1 MTLTE
6 ARRILERYNA
16 WRRYDGPL
24 EQTPTQPEPKEIGE
38 AIDLAISVLPEDRP
52 RKTASQRLAEIRQ
65 GIRETFNGFDPFAK
79 RSRVREDMIWRQA
92 VFYQLRNEGY
102 TFPEVAK
109 ASGYSHSTVLFGCTQ
124 TRDGLD
130 IKDYET
136 KVVWRR
142 LNEITNGNTDN
153 QLQDPDS
160 DGSRG
165 AECS

>member
-79 RSRVREDMIWRQA
+79 RTRLEEHVFWRYA
-92 VFYQLRNEGY
+92 VFYKMSLEGFMY
-102 TFPEVAK
+102 TQIGRV
-109 ASGYSHSTVLFGCTQ
+109 SGYNHATVWTGIHSLMTSMEIGYAPA
-124 TRDGLD
+124 
-130 IKDYET
+130 IK
-136 KVVWRR
+136 VW
-142 LNEITNGNTDN
+142 NELIELLED
-153 QLQDPDS
+153 DD
-160 DGSRG
+160 
-165 AECS
+165 